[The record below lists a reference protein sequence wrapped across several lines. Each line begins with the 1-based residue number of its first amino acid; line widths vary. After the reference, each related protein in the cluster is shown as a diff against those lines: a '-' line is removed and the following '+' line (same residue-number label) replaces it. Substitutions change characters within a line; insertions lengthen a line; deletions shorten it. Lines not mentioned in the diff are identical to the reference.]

1 MLEEATIA
9 CPYCGEALT
18 IGVEPETRGQRYI
31 EDCQVCCQPMVI
43 DVGDAPAERG
53 APEVT
58 ARRDDE

>member
-1 MLEEATIA
+1 MLEETTIA

-18 IGVEPETRGQRYI
+18 VGVEPEARGQRYI

-43 DVGDAPAERG
+43 DVGDVSAAQGVPT
-53 APEVT
+53 VT